1 MHGKQ
6 LRSRAVCLNLR
17 ICLQLFREL
26 DTGTILNVHRKTFL
40 ADFSYSNVAISK
52 LCASYF
58 NSYNFHATRFDI
70 LFQKVHNKRRIV
82 IYGDCCTG

>member
-6 LRSRAVCLNLR
+6 LRSRAVCLNIR

-52 LCASYF
+52 LYASLTLTIFMLLDLIYF
-58 NSYNFHATRFDI
+58 SKKFITKDE
-70 LFQKVHNKRRIV
+70 
-82 IYGDCCTG
+82 